1 MEQAEKSFREYIQKN
16 RINAEHLVFENPCR
30 SVEEAAA
37 AVRGS
42 PDDFV
47 KNLCLVDDQG
57 NLIVAIV
64 KGEDRASTSKV
75 GKALDTLTPRMATP
89 EEILEKTGFPA
100 GGVPSFGFEATFL
113 IDPRVM
119 EKEVVYSGGGSEHA
133 LIKIAPGELQRVNA
147 GRVVRIRK

>member
-1 MEQAEKSFREYIQKN
+1 MDPSEKSFRELIQEQS
-16 RINAEHLVFENPCR
+16 IDAEHLVFERSCH

-37 AVRGS
+37 AVNGS

-47 KNLCLVDDQG
+47 KNLCMVDSEG

-64 KGEDRASTSKV
+64 KGEDRASTTRV
-75 GKALDTLTPRMATP
+75 GKALSIAPPRMAKA
-89 EEILEKTGFPA
+89 EEIAAKTGFPA

-119 EKEVVYSGGGSEHA
+119 EKEVVYSGGGSERA
-133 LIKIAPGELQRVNA
+133 LIRVSPEELQRMNK